1 MELDSKYKLKRKLGF
16 WAAFGGSVGLVVS
29 GTAMLSVANVG
40 GIAGNAAWLPALIAL
55 IPMLAV
61 AAAYGELTAMFPGGG
76 MIGDYTGPALGKYW
90 ALISVLCGYV
100 LLIACDGG
108 TQQVVGALALERA
121 TGIPYL
127 LTMVVFLILVLCVNL
142 FGVQFYGR
150 FEIVLTL
157 AMMIVFLLLGI
168 LGFFGA
174 GQAFGGVAEA
184 VAVDVM
190 KPQNGWNMA
199 LSTCGTA
206 IWWYIGFEF
215 VCPLAEE
222 NKKPYKNIPY
232 ALLIGL
238 VLIFLADIFF
248 IYGGLKFSDI
258 EIMATSST
266 PHIDVA
272 VATFGNT
279 GFVLMT
285 VITILACLT
294 TAVSHMAA
302 LPRMLYGLAHK
313 HLVPRCFAYVH
324 PRFRTPW
331 VGIFFTLGLMVLAI
345 IYMVVYGTD
354 AEIMIM
360 LINIACCTWLISYAI
375 ALINVLYFRK
385 KAADYPRLW
394 KVPAGP
400 FVMVIGLVGLAYC
413 MWTMRYVWLI
423 SGIAMAVFLLYGVIW
438 FRYKKIPLGE
448 KESITELVRNIQS
461 RSEELPEWDEAVNR
475 WIAEQGLEKK
485 DAEQA

>member
-1 MELDSKYKLKRKLGF
+1 MDLNNKYKLSRKLGF

-40 GIAGNAAWLPALIAL
+40 GVAGNGAWLPALVAL

-90 ALISVLCGYV
+90 SLISVLCGYV

-127 LTMVVFLILVLCVNL
+127 LVMIVFLFIVLCVNL

-150 FEIVLTL
+150 FEIILTL
-157 AMMIVFLLLGI
+157 AMMIVFFLLGI
-168 LGFFGA
+168 LGLFGA
-174 GQAFGGVAEA
+174 GSAFGGAQSPA
-184 VAVDVM
+184 DVNLFA
-190 KPQNGWNMA
+190 PQNGWDVA
-199 LSTCGTA
+199 LSTSGTA

-215 VCPLAEE
+215 ICPMAEE
-222 NKKPYKNIPY
+222 NKKPHKNIPY

-248 IYGGLKFSDI
+248 IYGGLRFSDI

-272 VATFGNT
+272 IATFGQL
-279 GFVLMT
+279 GFYVMT
-285 VITILACLT
+285 IITILACLT

-313 HLVPRCFAYVH
+313 RLAPQCFAYIH

-331 VGIFFTLGLMVLAI
+331 VGIFFTLALMVLAI
-345 IYMVVYGTD
+345 IYMIVYGTD
-354 AEIMIM
+354 AAIMIM

-375 ALINVLYFRK
+375 ALINILYFRK
-385 KAADYPRLW
+385 TIPAFPRLW
-394 KVPAGP
+394 KIPCGP
-400 FVMVIGLVGLAYC
+400 LVMVVGLIGLAYC

-423 SGIAMAVFLLYGVIW
+423 SGIAMAIFLIYGIIW
-438 FRYKKIPLGE
+438 FKMKKIPLRS
-448 KESITELVRNIQS
+448 KESVTELVRNIQE
-461 RSEELPEWDEAVNR
+461 RSEELPEWDAAVNA
-475 WIAEQGLEKK
+475 WITENERTE
-485 DAEQA
+485 DVV